1 MDKDKIRRKKKE
13 YNILCTMFQ
22 RYILED
28 YEKSKLLA
36 LLAECLLREICRQ
49 IGKFRI
55 CLIEAGSSSREHV
68 RNGSYLTRGG
78 TAITR
83 ALHHLV
89 SLYFRLLCIL
99 TREGSRWRT
108 VFSPQVRDAKQD
120 GERCNFSEKGR
131 KEGERAI
138 PTDHF
143 FLFSLSPPPP
153 SPLPS
158 INESLAVFL
167 EASFELRSFRRIF
180 AEKGTMESRKSE
192 SIPFCVQKIEINLN
206 RIQFAENC
214 KFLAYVAT
222 RSKLHIF
229 FFNRVYSMKRP
240 RF

>member
-1 MDKDKIRRKKKE
+1 MDKNKIRRKKKE

-153 SPLPS
+153 LPS

-192 SIPFCVQKIEINLN
+192 SIIVFPF
-206 RIQFAENC
+206 AC
-214 KFLAYVAT
+214 K
-222 RSKLHIF
+222 RSKLI
-229 FFNRVYSMKRP
+229 
-240 RF
+240 

>member
-1 MDKDKIRRKKKE
+1 MDKDKIRGKKKE

-131 KEGERAI
+131 KEGRRESNSNR
-138 PTDHF
+138 P
-143 FLFSLSPPPP
+143 LFPLLSLPPPP
-153 SPLPS
+153 PLPS

-167 EASFELRSFRRIF
+167 EANFELRSFRRIF

-192 SIPFCVQKIEINLN
+192 SIIAFPF
-206 RIQFAENC
+206 AC
-214 KFLAYVAT
+214 K
-222 RSKLHIF
+222 RSKLI
-229 FFNRVYSMKRP
+229 
-240 RF
+240 

>member
-1 MDKDKIRRKKKE
+1 MDKDKIRGKKKE

-131 KEGERAI
+131 KEGRRESNSNR
-138 PTDHF
+138 P
-143 FLFSLSPPPP
+143 LFPLLSLPPP
-153 SPLPS
+153 SPS
-158 INESLAVFL
+158 EYKRVF
-167 EASFELRSFRRIF
+167 SGFPRSELRASLFSTNLCGKGNNGIEKIRIDY
-180 AEKGTMESRKSE
+180 RV
-192 SIPFCVQKIEINLN
+192 PFCVQKIEINLN
-206 RIQFAENC
+206 RTQKIVN
-214 KFLAYVAT
+214 FLHTLRRVANFMYFSLT
-222 RSKLHIF
+222 EYTL
-229 FFNRVYSMKRP
+229 
-240 RF
+240 

>member
-1 MDKDKIRRKKKE
+1 MDKDKIRGKKKE

-206 RIQFAENC
+206 RTQKIVN
-214 KFLAYVAT
+214 FLHTLRRVTLY
-222 RSKLHIF
+222 IF
-229 FFNRVYSMKRP
+229 L
-240 RF
+240 

>member
-13 YNILCTMFQ
+13 YNILYTMFQ

-153 SPLPS
+153 LPS

-214 KFLAYVAT
+214 KFLAYIAT
-222 RSKLHIF
+222 RNFIYFSLTE
-229 FFNRVYSMKRP
+229 YTL
-240 RF
+240 

>member
-1 MDKDKIRRKKKE
+1 MDKNKIRRKKKE

-153 SPLPS
+153 LPS

-214 KFLAYVAT
+214 KFLAYIAT
-222 RSKLHIF
+222 RNFIYFSLTE
-229 FFNRVYSMKRP
+229 YTL
-240 RF
+240 

>member
-1 MDKDKIRRKKKE
+1 MDKNKIRRKKKE

-153 SPLPS
+153 LPS

-192 SIPFCVQKIEINLN
+192 SIIAFPF
-206 RIQFAENC
+206 AC
-214 KFLAYVAT
+214 K
-222 RSKLHIF
+222 RSKLI
-229 FFNRVYSMKRP
+229 
-240 RF
+240 

>member
-13 YNILCTMFQ
+13 YNILYTMFQ

-78 TAITR
+78 NCHNTR
-83 ALHHLV
+83 APPSCFPLFSLTLHFNEGRISV
-89 SLYFRLLCIL
+89 ANGLLA
-99 TREGSRWRT
+99 TGEKR
-108 VFSPQVRDAKQD
+108 
-120 GERCNFSEKGR
+120 ERCNFSEKGR

-143 FLFSLSPPPP
+143 FLFSLSLPPPLSP
-153 SPLPS
+153 S
-158 INESLAVFL
+158 EYKRVF
-167 EASFELRSFRRIF
+167 SGFPRSELRASLFSTNLCGKGNNGIEKIRIDSLLR
-180 AEKGTMESRKSE
+180 AKDR
-192 SIPFCVQKIEINLN
+192 N
-206 RIQFAENC
+206 
-214 KFLAYVAT
+214 
-222 RSKLHIF
+222 
-229 FFNRVYSMKRP
+229 
-240 RF
+240 

>member
-1 MDKDKIRRKKKE
+1 MDKNKIRRKKKE

-214 KFLAYVAT
+214 KFLAYIAT
-222 RSKLHIF
+222 RNFIYFSLTE
-229 FFNRVYSMKRP
+229 YTL
-240 RF
+240 

>member
-13 YNILCTMFQ
+13 YNILYTMFQ

-108 VFSPQVRDAKQD
+108 IFSPQVRDAKQD

-206 RIQFAENC
+206 RI
-214 KFLAYVAT
+214 
-222 RSKLHIF
+222 
-229 FFNRVYSMKRP
+229 
-240 RF
+240 

>member
-13 YNILCTMFQ
+13 YNILYTMFQ

-143 FLFSLSPPPP
+143 FLFSLSPPP

-214 KFLAYVAT
+214 KFLAYIAT
-222 RSKLHIF
+222 RNFIYFSLTE
-229 FFNRVYSMKRP
+229 YTL
-240 RF
+240 

>member
-1 MDKDKIRRKKKE
+1 MDKDKIRGKKKE

-131 KEGERAI
+131 KEGRRESNSNR
-138 PTDHF
+138 P
-143 FLFSLSPPPP
+143 LFPLLSLPPP
-153 SPLPS
+153 SPPS

-192 SIPFCVQKIEINLN
+192 SIIVFPF
-206 RIQFAENC
+206 AC
-214 KFLAYVAT
+214 K
-222 RSKLHIF
+222 RSKLI
-229 FFNRVYSMKRP
+229 
-240 RF
+240 

>member
-1 MDKDKIRRKKKE
+1 MDKNKIRRKKKE

-153 SPLPS
+153 LPS

-167 EASFELRSFRRIF
+167 EANFELRSFRRIF

-192 SIPFCVQKIEINLN
+192 SIIAFPF
-206 RIQFAENC
+206 AC
-214 KFLAYVAT
+214 K
-222 RSKLHIF
+222 RSKLI
-229 FFNRVYSMKRP
+229 
-240 RF
+240 

>member
-1 MDKDKIRRKKKE
+1 MDKNKIRRKKKE

-153 SPLPS
+153 LSPS
-158 INESLAVFL
+158 EYKRVF
-167 EASFELRSFRRIF
+167 SGFPRSELRASLFSTNLCGKGNNGIEKIRIDY
-180 AEKGTMESRKSE
+180 RV
-192 SIPFCVQKIEINLN
+192 PFCVQKIEINLN
-206 RIQFAENC
+206 RTQKIVN
-214 KFLAYVAT
+214 FLHTLRRVTLY
-222 RSKLHIF
+222 IF
-229 FFNRVYSMKRP
+229 L
-240 RF
+240 

>member
-131 KEGERAI
+131 KEGRRESNSNR
-138 PTDHF
+138 P
-143 FLFSLSPPPP
+143 LFPLLSLPPPP
-153 SPLPS
+153 PLPS

-167 EASFELRSFRRIF
+167 EANFELRSFRRIF

-206 RIQFAENC
+206 RTQKIVN
-214 KFLAYVAT
+214 FLHTLRRVTLY
-222 RSKLHIF
+222 IF
-229 FFNRVYSMKRP
+229 L
-240 RF
+240 

>member
-13 YNILCTMFQ
+13 YNILYTMFQ

-214 KFLAYVAT
+214 KFLAYIAT
-222 RSKLHIF
+222 RNFIYFSLTE
-229 FFNRVYSMKRP
+229 YTL
-240 RF
+240 